1 MGWLCWPQSAAPH
14 THLTLQASQYLG
26 QNTAVAIFLQNIL
39 KQLDLSCNK
48 IQHQDAWDLSP
59 AEGRAA
65 VALSCAWEGVTC
77 TNKPTSQSLL
87 AKGVLL
93 QLLLFNWCVVINK
106 SWGWSRKHYSRWQD
120 RLLILGTTPCFAD
133 SVGVLH
139 WQSLADLPA
148 LAQGFIPMSGAW
160 ERRVLS
166 LSLGLYP
173 QQFEQGELHSAEGWS
188 KSFQPGCSTVQG
200 AGSLPGDRALGS
212 LGERT
217 GTRVPPLPAELWHQE
232 DTWLTQP

>member
-48 IQHQDAWDLSP
+48 IQHQDPWDLSP

-160 ERRVLS
+160 E
-166 LSLGLYP
+166 
-173 QQFEQGELHSAEGWS
+173 
-188 KSFQPGCSTVQG
+188 KK
-200 AGSLPGDRALGS
+200 GSLPVSRLVSTTVWTGRAPFS
-212 LGERT
+212 RRMEQ
-217 GTRVPPLPAELWHQE
+217 VLPAGMFNSPGSRVSPGRQSFG
-232 DTWLTQP
+232 